1 MCRSRR
7 ELLNAY
13 LLAKF
18 GFDTAENYR
27 QPASRERALSSFV
40 KILIPECMDLSVKL
54 TAQVEL
60 RLTEDREL
68 RDFFLTG
75 GVDRCVSRGFQSD
88 LYDEVVLW
96 LQKHFHEKHYS
107 MSEIEKMKEE
117 RREKFQKLNDEEKM
131 KLTYEMLEVSGA
143 KFG

>member
-1 MCRSRR
+1 
-7 ELLNAY
+7 
-13 LLAKF
+13 
-18 GFDTAENYR
+18 
-27 QPASRERALSSFV
+27 
-40 KILIPECMDLSVKL
+40 MDLSVKL